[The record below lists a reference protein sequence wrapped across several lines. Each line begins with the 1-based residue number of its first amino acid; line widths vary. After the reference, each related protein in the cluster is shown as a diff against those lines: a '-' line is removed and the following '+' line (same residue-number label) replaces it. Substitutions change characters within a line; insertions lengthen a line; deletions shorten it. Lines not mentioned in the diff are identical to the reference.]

1 MKRDA
6 YYDYIR
12 AYAALLVFF
21 THKSFKLPGGSIG
34 VDIFFCLSGFLI
46 TEILLHLPALS
57 VGNLLKF
64 IFRRWMRIYP
74 LYLASIVAAFLL
86 MKLTGVYNPD
96 TLVASLPRLLS
107 FISYPQ
113 TGFATGVFWTLQ
125 IEFWFYVIFPFL
137 FAFAYPRG
145 LLPYVIGIVIC
156 ISWIAKFL
164 LGQHQDFAPLNTL
177 SYMDQLM
184 YGAICALISKDKPS
198 IAGLFRSRWWFWGS
212 LAVTFCIAQFVN
224 FNGLYDPKWWLLT
237 SLSAMICA
245 IAILH
250 RVANTTEF
258 KDNFI
263 AWLGRISFSIYLV
276 HAIVIDYVPT
286 GTMIPKLDTP
296 TCLALVIAISWLTKR
311 FIEGPG
317 IALSKTIARFQP
329 RTAGLTAAT
338 FPVSVMSNNR
348 RLSSPASGP
357 PSAATAVPDPV
368 PGPQ

>member
-1 MKRDA
+1 MKRDT

-46 TEILLHLPALS
+46 TEIRLDWPALS
-57 VGNLLKF
+57 VGNPLKF

-86 MKLTGVYNPD
+86 MKLTGVYNAD
-96 TLVASLPRLLS
+96 TLVANFPGLLS

-113 TGFATGVFWTLQ
+113 TGFATGLLWTPQ
-125 IEFWFYVIFPFL
+125 IEFRFYGVISVSRFDVR
-137 FAFAYPRG
+137 YPRG

-184 YGAICALISKDKPS
+184 YGAICALISNVKPS
-198 IAGLFRSRWWFWGS
+198 IAGCIPFEVVVLGWPGC
-212 LAVTFCIAQFVN
+212 TFCIVQFVN

-250 RVANTTEF
+250 RVVNTT
-258 KDNFI
+258 NS
-263 AWLGRISFSIYLV
+263 RTISSRGWDGSVFRSI
-276 HAIVIDYVPT
+276 
-286 GTMIPKLDTP
+286 
-296 TCLALVIAISWLTKR
+296 
-311 FIEGPG
+311 
-317 IALSKTIARFQP
+317 
-329 RTAGLTAAT
+329 
-338 FPVSVMSNNR
+338 
-348 RLSSPASGP
+348 SSMQS
-357 PSAATAVPDPV
+357 
-368 PGPQ
+368 